1 MTAMLSKLK
10 IEHEELRKSFDAVL
24 CENKC
29 LRSLPGPIVYVGDI
43 IVKLHKLG
51 IETDMVQNQR
61 PHLDNYYWF
70 KKWFAPFTDNIV
82 YQSNHTK

>member
-1 MTAMLSKLK
+1 MTTMFAKL
-10 IEHEELRKSFDAVL
+10 ELENQELRKSYDAL
-24 CENKC
+24 LHENKK
-29 LRSLPGPIVYVGDI
+29 LRSLPGPIVYVADI

-51 IETDMVQNQR
+51 IETDMIKNQR

>member
-1 MTAMLSKLK
+1 MFAKL
-10 IEHEELRKSFDAVL
+10 ELENQELRKSYDAL
-24 CENKC
+24 LHENKK
-29 LRSLPGPIVYVGDI
+29 LRSLPGPIVYVADI

-51 IETDMVQNQR
+51 IETDMIENQR